1 LSRAI
6 PLSFDRYRHS
16 PLGTAWK
23 ILSRRVIG
31 RRLPLIANLT
41 LTYRCNLRCQYCG
54 IWKAPGAEMSR
65 AEVGTLIDQIA
76 AAGGERLSFG
86 GGEPML
92 RDDVGDLVS
101 HAKACGLTVNLLSN
115 GYQVPERIDELR
127 GLDFFTISLDGPP
140 AVHDRL
146 RGAGSFAAAL
156 SAIRAAR
163 GAGIEVWV
171 TAVITRHNHDRIAEL
186 VAIAHDQE
194 VRLSV
199 QPVMQESLMA
209 RHVERLA
216 PSREDFVKVIDGL
229 IAAKA
234 HGNSPIAMSDSLL
247 RFYRDHWSA
256 SQASLHPG
264 ARQGGVLPCQAA
276 ALFCSVSPDGR
287 LFPCNFLHSSAAP
300 SCLELGFAEA
310 FRRLQAPDCAG
321 CWCDSFIES
330 NLVFNF
336 DPVAILNVL
345 QLLASPARQRP
356 SATHSKASSA
366 PTAK

>member
-1 LSRAI
+1 M
-6 PLSFDRYRHS
+6 SFVRYRHS

-23 ILSRRVIG
+23 ILSRRVLG

-65 AEVGTLIDQIA
+65 PQITKLVEEIA
-76 AAGGERLSFG
+76 AAGGERLTFG

-92 RDDVGDLVS
+92 RDDLGELID

-127 GLDFFTISLDGPP
+127 ELDFFTISLDGPP

-146 RGAGSFAAAL
+146 RGAGSFAQAL
-156 SAIRAAR
+156 TAIRAAR
-163 GAGIEVWV
+163 AAGIEVWA
-171 TAVITRHNHDRIAEL
+171 TTVITRHNHDRLPEL
-186 VAIAHDQE
+186 VAIARDE
-194 VRLSV
+194 GLRLSV

-209 RHVERLA
+209 RHTERLA
-216 PSREDFVKVIDGL
+216 PSRDDFVKAIDRL
-229 IAAKA
+229 AAAK
-234 HGNSPIAMSDSLL
+234 GQDQSPIAMSRSLL
-247 RFYRDHWSA
+247 RFYREHWGVSPPR
-256 SQASLHPG
+256 QAPG
-264 ARQGGVLPCQAA
+264 AWQGGVLPCQAA
-276 ALFCSVSPDGR
+276 ALFCSVAPDGR
-287 LFPCNFLHSSAAP
+287 LFPCNFLYSGAAP

-310 FRRLQAPDCAG
+310 FRRLQEPDCAG

-336 DPVAILNVL
+336 DPVAVLNVL
-345 QLLASPARQRP
+345 QLLASPARQRT
-356 SATHSKASSA
+356 SATASKVSSA
-366 PTAK
+366 PTAR